1 MEFLENSPQLLKIL
15 WYIALPTSIIFVIQT
30 ILTFVGADNTDGL
43 SADFESDLGH
53 STETPL
59 QLFSF
64 RNLINFL
71 LGFGWGGISFYK
83 IIENE
88 SLLILTAFIIGI
100 LFVAIFF
107 FIIKQLL
114 KLSEDNSFQFEQLI
128 NKNGE
133 VYLKIP
139 ANKTGKGKVQVSFR
153 GSVRELDAITEGEVI
168 ESGQAIKI
176 IRIENNNLLIVE
188 KI

>member
-1 MEFLENSPQLLKIL
+1 MEFLENAPQLLKIL
-15 WYIALPTSIIFVIQT
+15 WYIALPTSIIFLIQT
-30 ILTFVGADNTDGL
+30 VLTFIGADNTDGL
-43 SADFESDLGH
+43 NADFESDLGH
-53 STETPL
+53 SSDTPL

-71 LGFGWGGISFYK
+71 LGFGWGGISFFE
-83 IIENE
+83 IIENPN
-88 SLLILTAFIIGI
+88 LLILVAFLIGI
-100 LFVAIFF
+100 SFVAIFF

-139 ANKTGKGKVQVSFR
+139 ANKAGKGKVQVSLK
-153 GSVRELDAITEGEVI
+153 GSVRELDAITEGDVI
-168 ESGQAIKI
+168 ESGQAIRIVK
-176 IRIENNNLLIVE
+176 IENNNLLIVE